1 MYRAAVL
8 ASLLAVHAIAC
19 VDAGPG
25 SDAVGTASQDVVGGR
40 NAPSGK
46 WPDVV
51 ALMFDDVAECTGTL
65 VAPSVVLTADHC
77 RKSFGTVEA
86 IVGTSNLDG
95 QEGERI
101 AVKRQVGYPDGQN
114 TYDVALF
121 ILDHPSTRP
130 PRPLATGWT
139 RFDIFDGAAVAIVG
153 FGAIDPDGAQY
164 ISQLQEAESIVTDAD
179 CSNDGVGCHTSIRPD
194 GELGAGGDGIDS
206 CKGDSGGPLYL
217 LASYGTF
224 LAGVTS
230 RGYENVTTPVCSQG
244 GIYTRPDRLVEWIE
258 KESGEQ
264 VIEGPSP
271 TANGILASKGEQAA
285 TVVQHGD
292 PKGQI
297 PHTFTIAKEP
307 AHGTATVNELGAVVY
322 KPAKDYLGDDVVAVT
337 VTDPAQAGRQVTLS
351 IPVSVVEGDI
361 VGGCATTPRP
371 AGTIL
376 IAAAALLV
384 GLRRR
389 RTRPGSGAPAP
400 RDSLRST

>member
-1 MYRAAVL
+1 MPASPRASDPGGRGPGPARRRWRCRRRTRAYTTEAGAAGQRRRGCPDRGDRRRPRSRPGPPRPPRAGGRCASRPSTSPRAGACDVVAGGRPPPFSGSVRQPPSGAPPGRADSAVRTEGYARARDRQQRRRRPAAKAATTCHHGGPMYRAAVL

-19 VDAGPG
+19 FDPGPG
-25 SDAVGTASQDVVGGR
+25 SDDLGAASQDVVGGR

-114 TYDVALF
+114 SYDVALF

-139 RFDIFDGAAVAIVG
+139 RFEILDGAAVAIVG

-164 ISQLQEAESIVTDAD
+164 ISQLQEAESVITDAD

-224 LAGVTS
+224 LVGVTS

-244 GIYTRPDRLVEWIE
+244 GIYTRPDRLVEWI
-258 KESGEQ
+258 
-264 VIEGPSP
+264 
-271 TANGILASKGEQAA
+271 
-285 TVVQHGD
+285 
-292 PKGQI
+292 
-297 PHTFTIAKEP
+297 
-307 AHGTATVNELGAVVY
+307 
-322 KPAKDYLGDDVVAVT
+322 
-337 VTDPAQAGRQVTLS
+337 
-351 IPVSVVEGDI
+351 
-361 VGGCATTPRP
+361 
-371 AGTIL
+371 
-376 IAAAALLV
+376 
-384 GLRRR
+384 
-389 RTRPGSGAPAP
+389 
-400 RDSLRST
+400 